1 MKKIVFLLSVLLCI
15 SCEEVVHVDLQT
27 AAPRL
32 VIDAAI
38 DWEKGTP
45 GNEQVIKLTTS
56 TGYYNTVIPTVSG
69 ATVTVVNSSNT
80 IFNFIETV
88 PNSGEYKCF
97 DFVPVLDETYT
108 LIVTYNGQTYR
119 ASEKMTAVPDI
130 TAIQQRNDVGF
141 SGSDIEVKFL
151 FNDDGTQDNYYLDK
165 YVLPTSAFPL
175 YDVFDDTFTQG
186 NESFSVLIDEDL
198 KSGDIIDFTLFGIS
212 ETYAN
217 YMSILIGQTGTNNG
231 GPFQTPPATVRG
243 NIVNQTNFNNYCFGY
258 FRCAQL
264 VNISYTVE

>member
-1 MKKIVFLLSVLLCI
+1 MKKIVFILSVLLCI
-15 SCEEVVHVDLQT
+15 SCEEVVQVELET

-38 DWEKGTP
+38 DWEKGTA
-45 GNEQVIKLTTS
+45 GNEQVIKLSTS

-69 ATVTVVNSSNT
+69 ATVMVTNSANT

-97 DFVPVLDETYT
+97 DFIPNLNETYT
-108 LIVTYNGQTYR
+108 LIVTHNGQTYR
-119 ASEKMTAVPDI
+119 ATEQMTAVPEI

-151 FNDDGTQDNYYLDK
+151 FNDDGSQDNFYMDK
-165 YVLPTSAFPL
+165 YILPTNAFPL
-175 YDVFDDTFTQG
+175 YDVFDDRFSQG
-186 NESFSVLIDEDL
+186 TENFSVIIDEGL
-198 KSGDIIDFTLFGIS
+198 KSGDVIDFTLFGIS

-217 YMSILIGQTGTNNG
+217 YMSILIGQTGVNNG

-258 FRCAQL
+258 FRCSEL
-264 VNISYTVE
+264 VKQTYTIE